1 MRVCGE
7 TRVSADLGHEASR
20 RVKAGPAIRR
30 AARCGSYTPPKKSGC
45 FGPTVTT
52 TGGSTR
58 PRPRRW
64 RIRGRGP
71 SACESPA
78 SLGSRYSTRTRSTR
92 SGSFPRQPGER
103 RPAQSRVDCSDP
115 RRRRRFVQIVQTK
128 RGLHGCHL
136 LQAKARL
143 GSTQPLGTY
152 SVLSPCSDEA
162 PGDSGAV
169 VTDLSMQP
177 VRQGVDLD
185 VILCRDSVLCDQGQD
200 RAN

>member
-1 MRVCGE
+1 MAARPSEREQV
-7 TRVSADLGHEASR
+7 RLQVVADQAGSKHTGDSR
-20 RVKAGPAIRR
+20 NRGKAGPQTARSRRRGGRR
-30 AARCGSYTPPKKSGC
+30 ADRLRK
-45 FGPTVTT
+45 
-52 TGGSTR
+52 
-58 PRPRRW
+58 W
-64 RIRGRGP
+64 RIRGRGS

-136 LQAKARL
+136 LQAKPRL
-143 GSTQPLGTY
+143 GSTQPSGTY

-169 VTDLSMQP
+169 VIDLSMQP